1 MQTTIIPQIK
11 EIQVRSQGFN
21 FKSFY
26 LSDDI
31 TEKLPIANCIFADNQ
46 KGENLF
52 GITHSYADIDKE
64 AYRIVARSDK
74 IEILTSTTRA
84 LMYALFTLSE
94 LALLNDDKL
103 VEFDVYDEPSLN
115 LRASSDD
122 ISRGQISTTN
132 DFFEVIKKLARYKY
146 NTYMPYI
153 EDVFKF
159 DNIPDWGK
167 YSDPMSKSEWKVI
180 IAFAKEYNIEIRPI
194 VNLLGHFDKLSYIKS
209 LHPLALKRKDGSV
222 SHVMDVKNP
231 LVREHIKTMLDEI
244 VEVFGK
250 GVIHAGGD
258 EPVDLTEV
266 YGKEEGGELF
276 IAHYTFISN
285 ELKKRGCSMMM
296 YADFFAPPWGDYA
309 VPIDRAKELP
319 PETDFVF
326 WDYEV
331 REQYPFV
338 DALHSQNVN
347 MYISPGSWTWK
358 RFSCDMK
365 LCYNNTKGLLTADNG
380 RSKGMIMSSWAD
392 GGDTLREL
400 VWPGVLIGANFC
412 WAPTSTYS
420 YEEIYE
426 LIHRSLFG
434 FDSTEAWL
442 LDNVYHHDSLI
453 KRKHQHEFKLCMFES
468 PFKHTEFEDRANIHI
483 IQNAMEK
490 AKTDMQ
496 KLKPLRNQDA
506 FNALLLTVARASFT
520 ANKIAKLPSE
530 KLTCMEDSIPYSK
543 IAIDLACELVE
554 VKYLHERLWFNNN
567 RYSQWDK
574 CKAKYDNL
582 FDQLSIFARNAKTSN
597 QFEIFK
603 D

>member
-1 MQTTIIPQIK
+1 METKIIPQIK
-11 EIQVRSQGFN
+11 EIQLKTQS
-21 FKSFY
+21 FKLNSFF

-31 TEKLPIANCIFADNQ
+31 LEKLPIANCIFSHNQ

-52 GITHSYADIDKE
+52 EITHSFADIDKE
-64 AYRIVARSDK
+64 AYRIVARSEN
-74 IEILTSTTRA
+74 IEILTSTVKG

-94 LALLNDDKL
+94 LALLNDDTL
-103 VEFDVYDEPSLN
+103 VEFDVYDEPSLK

-132 DFFEVIKKLARYKY
+132 DFFEIIKKLARYKY

-167 YSDPMSKSEWKVI
+167 YSDPITKSEWKVI
-180 IAFAKEYNIEIRPI
+180 IAFAKEYQIEIRPI
-194 VNLLGHFDKLSYIKS
+194 VNLLGHFNKLSYIKS
-209 LHPLALKRKDGSV
+209 LQPLALKRKDGSA

-231 LVREHIKTMLDEI
+231 LVRDYIKIMLDEI
-244 VEVFGK
+244 VEVFGV
-250 GVIHAGGD
+250 GIIHAGGD

-266 YGKEEGGELF
+266 FGKEEGAELF

-331 REQYPFV
+331 RKQYPFV
-338 DALHSQNVN
+338 DALHEQNLN

-358 RFSCDMK
+358 RFSCDIK

-400 VWPGVLIGANFC
+400 VWPGVLVGANFC
-412 WAPTSTYS
+412 WAPSSTYS

-426 LIHRSLFG
+426 LIHKSLFG
-434 FDSTEAWL
+434 FDSADAWL

-453 KRKHQHEFKLCMFES
+453 KRKHQHEFKLCMFAS
-468 PFKHTEFEDRANIHI
+468 PFEPVKFEDRENINL
-483 IQNAMEK
+483 IQEAMEK
-490 AKTDMQ
+490 AKGDMQ

-506 FNALLLTVARASFT
+506 FNALLLTVARTVFT
-520 ANKIAKLPSE
+520 ANRIAKLP
-530 KLTCMEDSIPYSK
+530 TQNPTNMEDAIPYSQV
-543 IAIDLACELVE
+543 AIQLACDLVE
-554 VKYLHERLWFNNN
+554 VKDLHEKLWFNNN
-567 RYSQWDK
+567 RYSEWATCRARYEDL
-574 CKAKYDNL
+574 C
-582 FDQLSIFARNAKTSN
+582 DQLQIFSRNIKSTK
-597 QFEIFK
+597 QFETH
-603 D
+603 